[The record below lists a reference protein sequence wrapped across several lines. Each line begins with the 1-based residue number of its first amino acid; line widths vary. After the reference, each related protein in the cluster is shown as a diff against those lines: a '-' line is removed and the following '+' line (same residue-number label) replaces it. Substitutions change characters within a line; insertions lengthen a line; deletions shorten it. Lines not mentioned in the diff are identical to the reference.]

1 MEGNEGGGGG
11 ERGNVPRTGVATNGE
26 TILTTMTISARRR
39 NFSRL
44 NVNDGSATIFQIRP
58 QDNEKYLNKQSSMI
72 FPPDTTV

>member
-1 MEGNEGGGGG
+1 MEGNEGGG

>member
-1 MEGNEGGGGG
+1 MEGNEGGGG